1 MGWRTDQLFDRKVPR
16 KLGFPPSSLENEQ
29 MFLSMDEM
37 FAVMRGE
44 RQTEVMDTHPH
55 SAGVHQLLTEFYSV
69 PGNGK
74 NLSPVIL
81 FSRIED

>member
-1 MGWRTDQLFDRKVPR
+1 
-16 KLGFPPSSLENEQ
+16 
-29 MFLSMDEM
+29 M

-44 RQTEVMDTHPH
+44 IEVMDAHPH
-55 SAGVHQLLTEFYSV
+55 SAGVHQVLTELCSV

-81 FSRIED
+81 FSKIED